1 MWHPKNL
8 MIKQENGYNT
18 VILIT
23 NVTQR
28 LRDLSLLLELLTL
41 GR

>member
-1 MWHPKNL
+1 MWQAKNL
-8 MIKQENGYNT
+8 TITQENGYNT

-28 LRDLSLLLELLTL
+28 LRDLSLLLELLT
-41 GR
+41 